1 MKTAVTVIQVLCGL
15 FLIAVV
21 LLQSRKSAGL
31 SGAIAGG
38 ADTFLSKN
46 KAKTVDAKLAK
57 WTKWVAIAFM
67 LLTLSLRPDPLTVKS
82 PACFENKTGGA
93 FL

>member
-1 MKTAVTVIQVLCGL
+1 MLSLILTILVVLCAL

-21 LLQSRKSAGL
+21 LLQSGKSAGL

-38 ADTFLSKN
+38 MDTFMSKN
-46 KAKTVDAKLAK
+46 KAKGWDAKLAR

-67 LLTLSLRPDPLTVKS
+67 VLVMVLCMVQT
-82 PACFENKTGGA
+82 
-93 FL
+93 